1 MVFRPTKIRV
11 FMSDEKTICH
21 QCIGEK
27 YVKTTIKNTGTTIAT
42 CSFCEKRRKNLP
54 LQDIV
59 GMMHHVFENY
69 YQSQENNGYSW
80 MDGGDSAQIV
90 IGNELIV
97 DEDIAN
103 DIYDGLCES
112 YNRYD
117 DCDPAVYNDD
127 YIYSSRGF
135 STGKLNQAWHKMKQ
149 SLNEEARFFNR
160 SVKLFLDDLFS
171 DLDDF
176 KIGNEQSPIKIID
189 QNIQLYRARVFENN
203 NEIGEALMHPERNFG
218 PPPPELA
225 RSGRMNAHGISVF
238 YGATTPDIAISEVR
252 PPVGSRVIVAPF
264 VSRKPLRILD
274 ISALDSLIFSR
285 ESIFNPATIKSLE
298 KTAFLKTF
306 SRKMTLPVFGKRQD
320 REYLITQAIAE
331 YLSISKKY
339 RLDGISFRSTQ
350 VRKKSKGRQHT
361 SEAGYN
367 VVLFSKS
374 SGVMY
379 SEENERLYKV
389 NLMSNLEHDAEYFN
403 PSIHLIEDERDDK
416 NTWIYTPFK
425 NKEKTLELITS
436 GLTYYKIEGVSYQKT
451 KTEIEQGLPVKN
463 TLPIHSHNIVPD
475 IF

>member
-1 MVFRPTKIRV
+1 
-11 FMSDEKTICH
+11 
-21 QCIGEK
+21 
-27 YVKTTIKNTGTTIAT
+27 
-42 CSFCEKRRKNLP
+42 
-54 LQDIV
+54 
-59 GMMHHVFENY
+59 MMHHVFENY

>member
-1 MVFRPTKIRV
+1 M
-11 FMSDEKTICH
+11 
-21 QCIGEK
+21 
-27 YVKTTIKNTGTTIAT
+27 
-42 CSFCEKRRKNLP
+42 
-54 LQDIV
+54 
-59 GMMHHVFENY
+59 
-69 YQSQENNGYSW
+69 
-80 MDGGDSAQIV
+80 
-90 IGNELIV
+90 
-97 DEDIAN
+97 
-103 DIYDGLCES
+103 
-112 YNRYD
+112 
-117 DCDPAVYNDD
+117 
-127 YIYSSRGF
+127 
-135 STGKLNQAWHKMKQ
+135 
-149 SLNEEARFFNR
+149 
-160 SVKLFLDDLFS
+160 
-171 DLDDF
+171 
-176 KIGNEQSPIKIID
+176 
-189 QNIQLYRARVFENN
+189 
-203 NEIGEALMHPERNFG
+203 
-218 PPPPELA
+218 
-225 RSGRMNAHGISVF
+225 
-238 YGATTPDIAISEVR
+238 
-252 PPVGSRVIVAPF
+252 
-264 VSRKPLRILD
+264 
-274 ISALDSLIFSR
+274 
-285 ESIFNPATIKSLE
+285 
-298 KTAFLKTF
+298 
-306 SRKMTLPVFGKRQD
+306 
-320 REYLITQAIAE
+320 ITQAIAE

>member
-1 MVFRPTKIRV
+1 
-11 FMSDEKTICH
+11 MSDEKTICH

-27 YVKTTIKNTGTTIAT
+27 YVKATIKNTGTTIAT

-54 LQDIV
+54 LHDIV
-59 GMMHHVFENY
+59 GMMYHVFENY
-69 YQSQENNGYSW
+69 YQSQEDNGYSW

>member
-1 MVFRPTKIRV
+1 
-11 FMSDEKTICH
+11 
-21 QCIGEK
+21 
-27 YVKTTIKNTGTTIAT
+27 
-42 CSFCEKRRKNLP
+42 
-54 LQDIV
+54 
-59 GMMHHVFENY
+59 MMHHVFENY

-331 YLSISKKY
+331 YLSISTKY

-416 NTWIYTPFK
+416 NTWIYPLFK

-463 TLPIHSHNIVPD
+463 TSPIPSNNIDPD